1 MFPPRARP
9 AGGVYS
15 FAEQML
21 SRQES
26 LARLIA
32 VARRRLKQT
41 VGSRVSH
48 HGLSAQQFWVLVHL
62 DEEDGPPL
70 VRVCEALRI
79 DAPTASRIVAALSRR
94 GLVRPAV
101 DPADRRRTRLGLTP
115 AGRALARDMQPL
127 AHEFRG
133 AVERELSRA
142 EARELRRLLNKV
154 ITGLDRYAAEGAAR

>member
-1 MFPPRARP
+1 
-9 AGGVYS
+9 
-15 FAEQML
+15 ML
-21 SRQES
+21 PQQDS

-41 VGSRVSH
+41 VGNRVSG

-62 DEEDGPPL
+62 DAEDGPPL
-70 VRVCEALRI
+70 RRVCEALRI
-79 DAPTASRIVAALSRR
+79 DAPTASRIVGALSRR

-101 DPADRRRTRLGLTP
+101 DPADRRRTRLRLTA
-115 AGRALARDMQPL
+115 AGRALARELQPL
-127 AHEFRG
+127 AGEFRG